1 MRSIRLVIEV
11 CHRMSSCAGIPAQPT
26 DLTMVT
32 SRKVASMML
41 MILYDIANKRGHAA
55 GFLRLNGDE

>member
-1 MRSIRLVIEV
+1 
-11 CHRMSSCAGIPAQPT
+11 MSSCAGIPAQPT

-55 GFLRLNGDE
+55 GILRLNGDE